1 MQIFIVMGNGEI
13 HEILSTEKPIK
24 DLLESK
30 ECYILCDDDVRI
42 VYLWKGNEARVRSK
56 FIGARMLQDVR
67 SQVGLNYSS
76 ISMDEDEILPGEY
89 PEFQTAIQGART
101 DGFAREIKDEGDEV
115 QFPIGGGPTGGK
127 PRKLSQF
134 KKSTFNA
141 KIQQTGPLYQG
152 GSEQEAYISEEAKR
166 KNSPAYSEAQLE
178 KIIAVLD
185 ENGIPAGFMR
195 ELVIIGDK
203 SYSVTEKVQTIFGTR
218 SIEVKLEPVDSLP
231 EGVFFA
237 EGYIPRVSV
246 QNKKVIA
253 IEFLKK
259 L

>member
-1 MQIFIVMGNGEI
+1 MQIFQVQGNGEI

-89 PEFQTAIQGART
+89 PEYQNAIQGART
-101 DGFAREIKDEGDEV
+101 DGFAREIRDEGEEV
-115 QFPIGGGPTGGK
+115 KFQVGGGPGGK
-127 PRKLSQF
+127 PRKHSQF
-134 KKSTFNA
+134 KKSTFNS
-141 KIQQTGPLYQG
+141 KIQQTGPIYQG
-152 GSEQEAYISEEAKR
+152 GTEHNAYISEQEKR
-166 KNSPAYSEAQLE
+166 NNSPAYSEAQLE
-178 KIIAVLD
+178 KIISVLD
-185 ENGIPAGFMR
+185 ENGIPAGYMR

-203 SYSVTEKVQTIFGTR
+203 SYSVTEKVQTIFGVK
-218 SIEVKLEPVDSLP
+218 SIEIKLEPVDSLP

-237 EGYIPRVSV
+237 EGYVPRVLV
-246 QNKKVIA
+246 QNRTVVA